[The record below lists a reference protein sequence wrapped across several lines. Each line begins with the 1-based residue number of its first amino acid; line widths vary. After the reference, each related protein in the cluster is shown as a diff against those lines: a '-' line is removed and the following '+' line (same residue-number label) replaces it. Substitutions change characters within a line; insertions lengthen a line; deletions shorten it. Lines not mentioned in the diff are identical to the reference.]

1 MVIEMAKHFWLGLF
15 LCVTL
20 VATAGVDSVFAAP
33 CDAALEASEP
43 CEEAGA
49 FEEEDFLAIFL
60 QWLDKILDSAA
71 AGHTS
76 AISIWNH

>member
-1 MVIEMAKHFWLGLF
+1 MAKQIVLSLV

-20 VATAGVDSVFAAP
+20 VAATGLDSVFAAP

-43 CEEAGA
+43 CEEASA
-49 FEEEDFLAIFL
+49 FEEEDILAIFL
-60 QWLDKILDSAA
+60 QWLDRILDSAA

-76 AISIWNH
+76 VISIWNH

>member
-1 MVIEMAKHFWLGLF
+1 MTKQFVLGLV

-20 VATAGVDSVFAAP
+20 GATAGVDSVFAAP
-33 CDAALEASEP
+33 CDAALEAAEP

-49 FEEEDFLAIFL
+49 FEEEDIMAIFL

>member
-1 MVIEMAKHFWLGLF
+1 MEMTKQFVLSLV

-20 VATAGVDSVFAAP
+20 VAATGVESGFAAP

-43 CEEAGA
+43 CEEASA
-49 FEEEDFLAIFL
+49 FEEEDILAIFL
-60 QWLDKILDSAA
+60 QWLDRILDSAA

-76 AISIWNH
+76 VISIWNH

>member
-1 MVIEMAKHFWLGLF
+1 MVMKMTKQFILSLV
-15 LCVTL
+15 LCVTF
-20 VATAGVDSVFAAP
+20 VAATGVDSVFAAP
-33 CDAALEASEP
+33 CDVALEAAEP

-49 FEEEDFLAIFL
+49 FEEEDVLAVFL
-60 QWLDKILDSAA
+60 QWLDRILDSAA

>member
-1 MVIEMAKHFWLGLF
+1 MAKHFWLGLF
-15 LCVTL
+15 LRVTL
-20 VATAGVDSVFAAP
+20 VATAGWDPVSAAP

-49 FEEEDFLAIFL
+49 FEEEDILAIFL

>member
-1 MVIEMAKHFWLGLF
+1 MTKQFVLGLV

-33 CDAALEASEP
+33 CDAALEAAEP

-49 FEEEDFLAIFL
+49 FEEEDIMAIFL

>member
-1 MVIEMAKHFWLGLF
+1 MVIEMTKQFVLSLV

-20 VATAGVDSVFAAP
+20 VAATGLDSVFAAP

-43 CEEAGA
+43 CEEASA
-49 FEEEDFLAIFL
+49 FEEEDILAIFL
-60 QWLDKILDSAA
+60 QWLDRILDSAA

-76 AISIWNH
+76 VISIWNH

>member
-1 MVIEMAKHFWLGLF
+1 MAKHFWLGLF

-20 VATAGVDSVFAAP
+20 IATAGVDPVFAAP
-33 CDAALEASEP
+33 VDAALEASEP

-49 FEEEDFLAIFL
+49 FEEEDILAIFL

>member
-1 MVIEMAKHFWLGLF
+1 MTKHFLLGLL

-20 VATAGVDSVFAAP
+20 IATVGVDTVAAAP

>member
-1 MVIEMAKHFWLGLF
+1 MTKQFVLGLV

-33 CDAALEASEP
+33 CDAALDAAEP

-49 FEEEDFLAIFL
+49 FEEEDIMAIFL

>member
-1 MVIEMAKHFWLGLF
+1 MTKQFVLSLV

-20 VATAGVDSVFAAP
+20 VAATGVESGFAAP

-49 FEEEDFLAIFL
+49 FEEQDILAIFL
-60 QWLDKILDSAA
+60 QWLDRILDSAA

>member
-1 MVIEMAKHFWLGLF
+1 MTKQFVLSLV

-20 VATAGVDSVFAAP
+20 VAATGVESGFAAP

-43 CEEAGA
+43 CEEASA
-49 FEEEDFLAIFL
+49 FEEEDILAIFL
-60 QWLDKILDSAA
+60 QWLDRILDSAA

-76 AISIWNH
+76 VISIWNH

>member
-1 MVIEMAKHFWLGLF
+1 MAKHFWLGLF
-15 LCVTL
+15 LCVIL
-20 VATAGVDSVFAAP
+20 VATAGVDPVFAAP

>member
-1 MVIEMAKHFWLGLF
+1 MTKQIVLSLV

-20 VATAGVDSVFAAP
+20 VAATGLDSVFAAP

-43 CEEAGA
+43 CEEASA
-49 FEEEDFLAIFL
+49 FEEEDILAIFL
-60 QWLDKILDSAA
+60 QWLDRILDSAA

-76 AISIWNH
+76 VISIWNH

>member
-1 MVIEMAKHFWLGLF
+1 MAKHFWLGLF

-20 VATAGVDSVFAAP
+20 VATAGWDPVSAAP
-33 CDAALEASEP
+33 CDAGLEASEP

>member
-1 MVIEMAKHFWLGLF
+1 MAKHFWLGLF

-20 VATAGVDSVFAAP
+20 VATAGWDPVSAAR

-49 FEEEDFLAIFL
+49 FEEEDILAIFL